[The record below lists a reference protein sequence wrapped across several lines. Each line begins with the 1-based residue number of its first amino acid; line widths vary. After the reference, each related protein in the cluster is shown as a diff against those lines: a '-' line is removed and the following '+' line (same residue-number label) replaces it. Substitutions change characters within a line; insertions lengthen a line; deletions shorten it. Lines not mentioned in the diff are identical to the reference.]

1 MIRLLESHRGDHLL
15 TGGIYCGAA
24 NRVVALLED
33 RRGNYDDADAAFA
46 AAVEDHT
53 RLQSPPWVART
64 HLDWAEYLLARG
76 ETDRATAQLEAAE
89 AALGTLDLP
98 ESRTRLVTL
107 RAGR

>member
-24 NRVVALLED
+24 NRVVALVED
-33 RRGNYDDADAAFA
+33 RRGNYDAALA

-64 HLDWAEYLLARG
+64 HLGWAEYLLARG